1 MKEIVILSGK
11 GGTGKT
17 TVAAS
22 LAVLASDAVIADAD
36 VDAADLHIVLKPV
49 TVEQHEFR
57 SGHVAVIRQAD
68 CDGCGVCKRH
78 CRFDA
83 IRAVEQDR
91 GRAKSTVDPSECEGC
106 GVCVKVCPKRAID
119 FPERV
124 SGEWFISRTRFG
136 WLVHARLYPAAENSG
151 KLVTHVRNVAR
162 RLAHRHHARLII
174 TDGPP
179 GIGCPAIAAVSGAD
193 AVLIVTEPTVS
204 GAHDL
209 ERVLGLVRHFNVPA
223 FVTVNK
229 WDINPDNAALLENRA
244 AALGVQLLPRI
255 PFDSAVVNA
264 LVNLQP
270 VVEFGPSQAAD
281 QIRRIWAALNKW
293 LN

>member
-22 LAVLASDAVIADAD
+22 LAALASDAVIADAD
-36 VDAADLHIVLKPV
+36 VDAADLHIVLQPR

-68 CDGCGVCKRH
+68 CSGCGVCKRH

-83 IRAVEQDR
+83 IKAVEQNH
-91 GRAKSTVDPSECEGC
+91 GQLTFAVDPSECEGC
-106 GVCVKVCPKRAID
+106 GVCVRVCPNRSID

-124 SGEWFISRTRFG
+124 NGEWYISRTRFG
-136 WLVHARLYPAAENSG
+136 WLVHARLHPGAENSG
-151 KLVTHVRNVAR
+151 KLVTQVRSVAR
-162 RLAHRHHARLII
+162 RLAQQQRARLII

-179 GIGCPAIAAVSGAD
+179 GIGCPAIAAISGAD
-193 AVLIVTEPTVS
+193 VVLIVTEPTVS

-209 ERVLGLVRHFNVPA
+209 ERVLALARHFDVPA
-223 FVTVNK
+223 FVAVNR
-229 WDINPDNAALLENRA
+229 WDINPDNAALLEHRA
-244 AALGVQLLPRI
+244 AALGAQLLPRI

-270 VVEFGPSQAAD
+270 VVQVGPSQAAE
-281 QIRRIWAALNKW
+281 QIRRIWVELTKW
-293 LN
+293 LT